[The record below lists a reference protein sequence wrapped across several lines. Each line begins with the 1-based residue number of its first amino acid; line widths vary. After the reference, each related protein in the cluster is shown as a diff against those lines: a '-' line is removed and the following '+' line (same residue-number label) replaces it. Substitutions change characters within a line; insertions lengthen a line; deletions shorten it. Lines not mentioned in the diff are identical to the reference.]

1 YVFVYPDEVEQ
12 YIDYYKDWKN
22 SLGYE
27 VIKVKKS
34 EAGATADDIKNY
46 LSNLYFNSTNS
57 FDYVIMFG
65 DVDGDLSIPS
75 FIVEGGSSWS
85 PLDVSDHKFTVI
97 DGDDYFPDFMLGR
110 VSFRDLQTL
119 GSTIIKLINYEKQPY
134 TSNQNWFNRAVLTA
148 YTSCYPGDG
157 TLVSGAETLRE
168 VGLKLKDFNYE
179 IDSLFTPNIIDPSNL
194 SNLIN
199 PGCSMLAYRGQGAEN
214 YWFLDYDIDDIE
226 NLQNGSMLPFVTSIV
241 CGGGDFANTDFPTC
255 FGEKWLSA
263 GTANTPKGAIGFIGP
278 SEWDTKTPFNNCNI
292 MGIYQGF
299 TQEGLSRCGELMLRG
314 KMELYNNYPT
324 MHEWGN
330 ALNSDQFYFYIYNLL
345 GDPGLSV
352 RSEFPEQLELEVLNT
367 PNQGISNLE
376 VQVFKNDNPVNEA
389 WVSLK
394 KQDGLICA
402 YQTDESGIATLPAD
416 FSNSVYTI
424 WASKDN
430 TIPVSYELDLTN
442 SISILKVY
450 SQSLSSINNN
460 ETAQIEI
467 TLENI
472 SGEQLTGVEFSF
484 NSDDGLVCPENMIL
498 AGDFSVGQTKTIQFD
513 LTYNANWNLNERV
526 SFLLSDTEN
535 SIYLNLSVEVLNPE
549 LVYSSYQIF
558 GGNSH
563 LMQNTTNNFKLELTN
578 IGDCESG
585 DLQLNLFNKSD
596 NYEILFNMN
605 SINSISNE
613 DSGITDQN
621 FSIEIGNLWNGD
633 VLAFGLEI
641 KKEDV
646 VCDTINFQIPVGD
659 VDETSPTWS
668 NYGYVAIE
676 NSDVIDGVDPVQ
688 YNWFEIAPALGG
700 FGSEIYSYYSQID
713 GIMYIKNLP
722 FNFMYYGQDFDNISV
737 CSNGY
742 AVMGY
747 STTVFFRN
755 RTIPSG
761 VGTKNMIAP
770 FWDDLEDGKVYTYFK
785 EDTHEFYIQWYNVK
799 SAYDESKINNFQL
812 ILRDPEY
819 YPTETGDGE
828 MIFIYKEIHNIDV

>member
-34 EAGATADDIKNY
+34 EAGSTAEEIKNY
-46 LSNLYFNSTNS
+46 LSNLYFNHENTI
-57 FDYVIMFG
+57 DYVILFG
-65 DVDGDLSIPS
+65 DVDGGFSIPS
-75 FIVEGGSSWS
+75 FFVEGYIT
-85 PLDVSDHKFTVI
+85 PLDVSDHVYTVI
-97 DGDDYFPDFMLGR
+97 DGDDYFPDYMIGR
-110 VSFRDLQTL
+110 ISFRDMQTL
-119 GSTIIKLINYEKQPY
+119 GSIIVKLINYEKQPEILN
-134 TSNQNWFNRAVLTA
+134 TTWFNKAI
-148 YTSCYPGDG
+148 
-157 TLVSGAETLRE
+157 LVGVATYDNTQTIISTVETLRE
-168 VGLKLKDFNYE
+168 VSQKLKNFNYE
-179 IDSLFTPNIIDPSNL
+179 VDSLFTQNLVDPSIL

-199 PGCSMLAYRGQGAEN
+199 SGSSLLAYRGFGQRYMWHLNFNMA
-214 YWFLDYDIDDIE
+214 DID
-226 NLQNGSMLPFVTSIV
+226 NLQNGNKLPFVTSIV
-241 CGGGDFANTDFPTC
+241 CGGGDFANTDYPIA
-255 FGEKWLSA
+255 FGEKWLAA
-263 GTANTPKGAIGFIGP
+263 GSINTPKGAIGFIGP
-278 SEWDTKTPFNNCNI
+278 SEGDTKTPFNNCNI
-292 MGIYQGF
+292 VGIYQGF

-324 MHEWGN
+324 MHGWGN
-330 ALNSDQFYFYIYNLL
+330 ALNSDQFYFYVYNLL

-352 RSEFPEQLELEVLNT
+352 RSEFPEQLEVEVLNI

-376 VQVFKNDNPVNEA
+376 VQVKSNNIIVEEA

-394 KQDGLICA
+394 NQDGLICA
-402 YQTDESGIATLPAD
+402 YQTDESGIATLTAD

-430 TIPVSYELDLTN
+430 TIPISYELDLAN
-442 SISILKVY
+442 SISILKVN
-450 SQSLSSINNN
+450 SQNLSSINNN

-472 SGEQLTGVEFSF
+472 SGEQLSGVEFSF
-484 NSDDGLVCPENMIL
+484 CSDDDLVCPNNMIL
-498 AGDFSVGQTKTIQFD
+498 AGDFSIGQIKTIQFD
-513 LTYNANWNLNERV
+513 LTYNANWNLNERA

-535 SIYLNLSVEVLNPE
+535 SIYLNLSVEVLSPE
-549 LVYSSYQIF
+549 LVYCSYQIF
-558 GGNSH
+558 SGNSNII
-563 LMQNTTNNFKLELTN
+563 QNTTNNFKLELTN

-596 NYEILFNMN
+596 NYEILNN
-605 SINSISNE
+605 TSSISNLICGNS
-613 DSGITDQN
+613 DITDQN
-621 FSIEIGNLWNGD
+621 FSIEIGNLWDGD

-641 KKEDV
+641 KKEDS
-646 VCDTINFQIPVGD
+646 VCDTIYFQVPVGN

-688 YNWFEIAPALGG
+688 YDWLELCPILGG
-700 FGSEIYSYYSQID
+700 DGSEIYSYYSQID
-713 GIMYIKNLP
+713 GIMYQKNLP
-722 FNFMYYGQDFDNISV
+722 FTFKYYGQDFDNISI

-770 FWDDLEDGKVYTYFK
+770 FWDDLEDGKVYTYYK

-812 ILRDPEY
+812 VLRDPEY